1 MERPKRIW
9 FVLLVAVAAL
19 TGWSHRGAFS
29 PWTESLYAQQAGK
42 NFFVFDAHMH
52 PTSSAYHRGGNIGE
66 PGPDPRFTIR
76 AAQQGGLGAAFFN
89 TSVDEYYEANH
100 IAVKDALRQFDHFY
114 RQIAM
119 YPREIGVA
127 TDAGQVRTLQKQG
140 KIAAILAVEGAL
152 ALEGDLGVLRMFH
165 RLGVREMNL
174 VHLLENSIGDVG
186 FSTRNNGKG
195 SGLTEYGRR
204 LVAEMN
210 RLGIMIDLSHTAEQ
224 TILDVI
230 EASTQP
236 VVTTHSG
243 VRAVVKAPGQWSDEM
258 IRALVKKGGVF
269 CVPLLPMI
277 VGQAY
282 QDKYHAGR
290 PRGSG
295 LVGFDSLVYTGDPS
309 KIYDYIEEL
318 RAHAEQ
324 ERGARAEERRKDLPS
339 ISDWVKSVDYVVKLV
354 GADYVGLSTDI
365 GGYPVNLKGM
375 ETAAD
380 YQNVAQALLLH
391 GYSESDVAKIMGG
404 NMLRVFDQVV
414 RTAPVR

>member
-1 MERPKRIW
+1 MKRHKGIC
-9 FVLLVAVAAL
+9 FLSLVAVLAL
-19 TGWSHRGAFS
+19 AGWSHSGALS
-29 PWTESLYAQQAGK
+29 PWAASLYAQQSGK
-42 NFFVFDAHMH
+42 KFFVFDAHMH
-52 PTSSAYHRGGNIGE
+52 PTSSAYRRGGNIGE

-76 AAQQGGLGAAFFN
+76 TAQQGGLGAAFFN
-89 TSVDEYYEANH
+89 TSVDEYYEVNH

-119 YPREIGVA
+119 YPKDIGVA
-127 TDAGQVRTLQKQG
+127 TDAEQVKALQKQG

-152 ALEGDLGVLRMFH
+152 ALEGDLGVLRMFY

-186 FSTRNNGKG
+186 FSTKNDRKG
-195 SGLTEYGRR
+195 SGLTAYGRQ

-210 RLGIMIDLSHTAEQ
+210 RLGIMIDMSHAAEQ

-230 EASTQP
+230 DASTQP

-243 VRAVVKAPGQWSDEM
+243 VRALVKANGQWSDAM

-269 CVPLLPMI
+269 CIPFLPMI

-295 LVGFDSLVYTGDPS
+295 LVGLNSLVYTGDPS
-309 KIYDYIEEL
+309 GIYDHVESLY
-318 RAHAEQ
+318 AKADQ
-324 ERGARAEERRKDLPS
+324 ERGMRAEERRKDLPS
-339 ISDWVKSVDYVVKLV
+339 ISDWIQSVDYVVKLV
-354 GADYVGLSTDI
+354 GADSVGLSTDI
-365 GGYPVNLKGM
+365 GGYPVNLKGI
-375 ETAAD
+375 ESTAD
-380 YQNVAQALLLH
+380 YQNVAQALLQH
-391 GYSESDVAKIMGG
+391 GYSEADVAKIMGE

-414 RTAPVR
+414 KTASSR